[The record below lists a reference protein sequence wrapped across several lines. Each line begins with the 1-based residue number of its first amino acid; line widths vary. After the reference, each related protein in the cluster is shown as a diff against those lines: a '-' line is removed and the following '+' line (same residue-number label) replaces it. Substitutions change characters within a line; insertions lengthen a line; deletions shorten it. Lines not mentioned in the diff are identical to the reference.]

1 MKKKAPHSAPS
12 GIFAVALLCFSLVPV
27 SISGSALVPEIDP
40 IVDTAR
46 LLEGG
51 VDGEAL
57 EHYVRIREAAELD
70 PLVRNASDFGSVVY
84 IDPSA
89 STNGSGTSP
98 EDPLDSWTRVS
109 IASGTAYLQKAG
121 TEEVIPSL
129 FDNVPADVLFGAY
142 GTGPRPVLST
152 SSQVSGDQALIRLSN
167 ASTGVVIR
175 DLHLRAPNLA
185 ACINLRWSR
194 EATVYNN
201 ELENASWSIRVF
213 RDDHKILGNIVH
225 TITFDGI
232 FIEGGSD
239 IEIGWN
245 LIFRVNERWEPPHT
259 PENVAFGD
267 GIQLLNVGNWHVHHN
282 VIDRSSAGNK
292 FCLIS
297 NYTNPDYAG
306 TGLLE
311 HNYLIG
317 PRAGPDGGA
326 TVFFGSIREEN
337 PYIVRY
343 NTFVRSEVSTLWHT
357 HANLVVYGN
366 IFADNAGGINNNGIQ
381 TRYYNNVFWNF
392 SGQIMRNGGR
402 LANNIIDNRKSAN
415 TLPASMSFNDHNLF
429 TTTIVRGGNNNL
441 QGDPAFVDAEN
452 GDFRLTSGS
461 PAINAGRVVT
471 EPLIAVDRAGTP
483 VPQGDAPDIGAFE
496 YVPGLAGVPAFPT
509 GVQANPREL
518 AVIVSWNPVDGATG
532 YEVWRRTGA
541 ETQATR
547 VATTET
553 PGFTDTGLTDGEFYL
568 YQITAVNET
577 GASLRSMPVGASPRP
592 PRTDWA
598 GFDLI
603 DGNWVDTEPWLGPLN
618 VEEAPW
624 LYSTVGE
631 GWMYIPE
638 EFVTMEGSWLFAPR
652 RGHID
657 EVPMQ

>member
-1 MKKKAPHSAPS
+1 MKHTPAHSTLP
-12 GIFAVALLCFSLVPV
+12 GILAVASLCFALVPL
-27 SISGSALVPEIDP
+27 SISGTALVPEIHP
-40 IVDTAR
+40 VVDTAR
-46 LLEGG
+46 LLDGG
-51 VDGEAL
+51 VDAEAL
-57 EHYVRIREAAELD
+57 EHYVSIRDAAELE
-70 PLVRNASDFGSVVY
+70 PLVRNASDFASVVY

-89 STNGSGTSP
+89 STNGSGASP
-98 EDPLDSWTRVS
+98 EDPFDSWTRVT

-142 GTGPRPVLST
+142 GEGPRPILST

-194 EATVYNN
+194 EATIYNN

-213 RDDHKILGNIVH
+213 RDDHKILGNIIH

-259 PENVAFGD
+259 PENIAFGD

-297 NYTNPDYAG
+297 NYTNADYAG

-326 TVFFGSIREEN
+326 TIFFGSVRAEN
-337 PYIVRY
+337 PYVVRY
-343 NTFVRSEVSTLWHT
+343 NKFVRGQVATLWHT
-357 HANLVVYGN
+357 VANLVVYGN
-366 IFADNAGGINNNGIQ
+366 IFADNAGSINNNGIQ

-392 SGQIMRNGGR
+392 SGEIMRNGGR
-402 LANNIIDNRKSAN
+402 LANNIIDNRRSGN

-429 TTTIVRGGNNNL
+429 TTTVVRGGNNNIL
-441 QGDPAFVDAEN
+441 GDPAFVDAEN

-461 PAINAGRVVT
+461 PAINAGMVVT

-496 YVPGLAGVPAFPT
+496 YVPEMAGVPAFPT

-518 AVIVSWNPVDGATG
+518 AVIVSWDPVDGATG

-541 ETQATR
+541 ETEATR
-547 VATTET
+547 VATTDT
-553 PGFTDTGLTDGEFYL
+553 PGFTDTDLTDGEFYL
-568 YQITAVNET
+568 YQITAVNQA
-577 GASLRSMPVGASPRP
+577 GASLRSVPVGASPRP

-603 DGNWVDTEPWLGPLN
+603 IGSWIDTEEWLGPLN
-618 VEEAPW
+618 VAEAPW

-652 RGHID
+652 SVHA
-657 EVPMQ
+657 E